1 MTTLI
6 EPPAA
11 VSPLAGIQSLELEIT
26 GKCQLMCTHCLSESS
41 PHASHGDMTPED
53 WRTVIID
60 AAALGIRTVQLI
72 GGEPTVHP
80 NWREFAEL
88 GLSLGLRVEVYSNLF
103 HVNPAWWDLFTQD
116 GVILATSYYSD
127 DPEEHD
133 RITGKA
139 GSYARTRCNIRE
151 AVTRGVTLRAGIVD
165 ILPGQRVAEARAEL
179 ESMGVRRINT
189 DRVRSVGRA
198 ALPGWKPTLDE
209 MCGRC
214 TRGRAAILPNG
225 DLAGCVLS
233 RDFPVGNV
241 RDTRLADLLGGKS
254 WAKLAES
261 VPPPARMAC
270 PPDDSDDCSPA
281 NTPSCDP
288 Q

>member
-6 EPPAA
+6 ESP
-11 VSPLAGIQSLELEIT
+11 VREPLAGIQSLELEIT
-26 GKCQLMCTHCLSESS
+26 GKCQLSCTHCLSESS
-41 PHASHGDMTPED
+41 PQATHGTMTPED

-60 AAALGIRTVQLI
+60 AAALGIHTIQLI

-80 NWREFAEL
+80 HWREFTVLA
-88 GLSLGLRVEVYSNLF
+88 LSLGRHVEIYSNLYTV
-103 HVNPAWWDLFTQD
+103 HDSWWSLFSRG
-116 GVILATSYYSD
+116 GVTLATSYYSD

-133 RITGKA
+133 RITGKP
-139 GSYARTRCNIRE
+139 GSYVRTRCNIRE
-151 AVTRGVTLRAGIVD
+151 AVNRGITIRAGIVD
-165 ILPGQRVAEARAEL
+165 VLPDQRVIEARAEL
-179 ESMGVRRINT
+179 ESMGVKQIKT
-189 DRVRSVGRA
+189 DRVRAVGRA

-214 TRGRAAILPNG
+214 TRGRAAILPDG

-241 RDTRLADLLGGKS
+241 RETRLADLLGGKDWEALAARIPLPV
-254 WAKLAES
+254 WA
-261 VPPPARMAC
+261 AC
-270 PPDDSDDCSPA
+270 PPDDSNDCAPA
-281 NTPSCDP
+281 STDSCDP